1 MNKYGIS
8 MEHEKNLVMVTW
20 DFTEKSVYAVEHAVQ
35 MSSMIKG
42 EITVVHIVKKD
53 QEIHDAEKL
62 MAEEV
67 KKKFSDPSLNF
78 SFVVR
83 TGNIFHTLGELATEL
98 NAVLVIMGT
107 HGIVGM
113 QKFLGSWALK
123 VIASSKTPFIVVQ
136 ESPKSEA
143 MKNIVLP
150 INYKRETKECVSWT
164 NFFSRKFGTKFH
176 LFRAKYADS
185 NFRKGLDSNMFFI
198 TKYFSSKAIRFE
210 TQMAVG
216 EEDFGKETIQYAKN
230 VDADAILLM
239 TTRDIGFADYVLG
252 PQEQYIICNSERI
265 PVICINPRPAKNVGG
280 FSASGG

>member
-1 MNKYGIS
+1 
-8 MEHEKNLVMVTW
+8 MEHEMNLIMVTW

-42 EITVVHIVKKD
+42 EIAVVHIVKKD
-53 QEIHDAEKL
+53 QEIADTEKK
-62 MAEEV
+62 MKEEV
-67 KKKFSDPSLNF
+67 LKKFNDPSLKF
-78 SFVVR
+78 SFIVR
-83 TGNIFHTLGELATEL
+83 SGSIFHTIGDLATEL
-98 NAVLVIMGT
+98 NALLVVMGT

-123 VIASSKTPFIVVQ
+123 VIASSKAPFIVVQ
-136 ESPKSEA
+136 ESPRGEA
-143 MKNIVLP
+143 MKNIVVP

-164 NFFSRKFGTKFH
+164 HFFSRKFGTKFH
-176 LFRAKYADS
+176 LFRAKYSDS

-198 TKYFSSKAIRFE
+198 TKYFNSKAIKFE
-210 TQMAVG
+210 FQIAVG
-216 EEDFGKETIQYAKN
+216 ENDFGKETMQYAKT

-252 PQEQYIICNSERI
+252 PQEQYIIANTERI
-265 PVICINPRPAKNVGG
+265 PVICINPRPVKIGGG

>member
-1 MNKYGIS
+1 
-8 MEHEKNLVMVTW
+8 MEHEMNLIMVTW
-20 DFTEKSVYAVEHAVQ
+20 DFTEKSMYAVEHAVQ
-35 MSSMIKG
+35 MSTMING
-42 EITVVHIVKKD
+42 EIAVVHIVKKD
-53 QEIHDAEKL
+53 QEIADAEKK
-62 MAEEV
+62 MREEV
-67 KKKFSDPSLNF
+67 LRKFSDPALKF

-83 TGNIFHTLGELATEL
+83 SGSIFHTIGDLASEL
-98 NAVLVIMGT
+98 NALLVVMGT

-123 VIASSKTPFIVVQ
+123 VIASSKAPFIVVQ

-164 NFFSRKFGTKFH
+164 HFFSKKFGTKFH
-176 LFRAKYADS
+176 LFRAKYSDS

-198 TKYFSSKAIRFE
+198 TKYFNSKAIKFE
-210 TQMAVG
+210 FQIAVG
-216 EEDFGKETIQYAKN
+216 ENDFGKETIQYAKK

-252 PQEQYIICNSERI
+252 PQEQYIIANSERI
-265 PVICINPRPAKNVGG
+265 PVICINPRPAKIGGG

>member
-1 MNKYGIS
+1 
-8 MEHEKNLVMVTW
+8 MEHEINLIMVTW

-42 EITVVHIVKKD
+42 EIAVVHIVKKD
-53 QEIHDAEKL
+53 QEIADTEKK
-62 MAEEV
+62 MKEEV
-67 KKKFSDPSLNF
+67 LKKFNDPSLKF
-78 SFVVR
+78 SFIVR
-83 TGNIFHTLGELATEL
+83 SGSIFHTIGDLATEL
-98 NAVLVIMGT
+98 NALLVVMGT

-123 VIASSKTPFIVVQ
+123 VIASSKAPFIVVQ
-136 ESPKSEA
+136 ESPKGEV

-150 INYKRETKECVSWT
+150 INYKRETKESVTWT
-164 NFFSRKFGTKFH
+164 HFFSRKFGTKFH
-176 LFRAKYADS
+176 LFRAKYSDS

-198 TKYFSSKAIRFE
+198 TKYFNSKAIKFE
-210 TQMAVG
+210 FQIAVG
-216 EEDFGKETIQYAKN
+216 ENDFGKETMQYAKT

-252 PQEQYIICNSERI
+252 PQEQYIIANSERI
-265 PVICINPRPAKNVGG
+265 PVICINPRPAKIGGG

>member
-1 MNKYGIS
+1 
-8 MEHEKNLVMVTW
+8 MEHEINLIMVTW

-42 EITVVHIVKKD
+42 EIAVVHIVKKD
-53 QEIHDAEKL
+53 QEIAGTEKK
-62 MAEEV
+62 MKEEV
-67 KKKFSDPSLNF
+67 LKKFNDPALKF
-78 SFVVR
+78 SFIVR
-83 TGNIFHTLGELATEL
+83 SGSIFHTIGDLATEL
-98 NAVLVIMGT
+98 NALLVVMGT

-123 VIASSKTPFIVVQ
+123 VIASSKAPFIVVQ
-136 ESPKSEA
+136 ESPKGEA

-150 INYKRETKECVSWT
+150 INYKRETKECVTWT
-164 NFFSRKFGTKFH
+164 HFFSRKFGTKFH
-176 LFRAKYADS
+176 LFRAKYSDS

-198 TKYFSSKAIRFE
+198 TKYFNSKAIKFE
-210 TQMAVG
+210 FQIAVG
-216 EEDFGKETIQYAKN
+216 ENDFGRETMQYAKT

-252 PQEQYIICNSERI
+252 PQEQYIIANSERI
-265 PVICINPRPAKNVGG
+265 PVICINPRPAKIGGG